1 MYDIIRT
8 ERRDWKEN
16 NMFIDIAKIEL
27 KAGKGGDGAVAFR
40 REKFEPSG
48 GPFGGDGGNG
58 GSIFFVADDSVTTLL
73 DFRYKKHYKA
83 ENGQNGRTKKMFG
96 KAGEDLYLKVP
107 VGTLIKDFDT
117 DTVMFDLREN
127 GQEALVCKGGRG
139 GRGNARFA
147 TSKRQAPRFAEPG
160 TKGEEK
166 TIKLEM
172 KLIADVGLVGMPNV
186 GKSSL
191 LSIMS
196 KARPKIANYH
206 FTTLEPNL
214 GVVDVGNHNSF
225 VIADIPGLIEG
236 ASEGVGLGFDFLK
249 HIERTKVLVHV
260 LDVSGSE
267 GRDPIEDYNIIRKEM
282 LSYNLKIGDKREIIV
297 ANKMDI
303 PGAEEGLEKLKK
315 VFSDRLEDII
325 AISAATTDN
334 IDGLKYK
341 IYEAVQEANTN
352 PQTFDE
358 IYIPVEEEAEPDY
371 TITKEDGA
379 YIVTGPLIDNL
390 VYRTNFEDH
399 EALRHFQK
407 VLTDKGVFEELK
419 EKGIEENDTV
429 IVGEMEFDYL
439 G

>member
-107 VGTLIKDFDT
+107 VGTLIKDFDS

-303 PGAEEGLEKLKK
+303 PGAEEGLKNLKK

-419 EKGIEENDTV
+419 EMGIEENDTV

>member
-1 MYDIIRT
+1 
-8 ERRDWKEN
+8 
-16 NMFIDIAKIEL
+16 MFIDIAKIEL
-27 KAGKGGDGAVAFR
+27 KAGKGGDGAVSFR

-48 GPFGGDGGNG
+48 GPYGGDGGDGGN
-58 GSIFFVADDSVTTLL
+58 IFIVADESVTTLM
-73 DFRYKKHYKA
+73 DFRYRRHYKA
-83 ENGQNGRTKKMFG
+83 ENGQNGGTKKMFG
-96 KAGEDLYLKVP
+96 KKGEDLYLKVP
-107 VGTLIKDFDT
+107 VGTLVKDFDT
-117 DTVMFDLREN
+117 DKVMFDLNEKD
-127 GQEALVCKGGRG
+127 QIVMVCKGGRG

-196 KARPKIANYH
+196 EAKPKIANYH

-214 GVVDVGNHNSF
+214 GVVKVSGSESF

-236 ASEGVGLGFDFLK
+236 ASEGVGLGFDFLR

-267 GRDPIEDYNIIRKEM
+267 GRNCIEDYNIIRKEI
-282 LSYNLKIGDKREIIV
+282 LSYNLKIADKKEIIV
-297 ANKMDI
+297 ANKMDL
-303 PGAEEGLEKLKK
+303 PGASEGLKKLKE
-315 VFSDRLEDII
+315 VFSDRVSDIVP
-325 AISAATTDN
+325 ISAATTEN
-334 IDGLKYK
+334 IDNLKYK
-341 IYEAVQEANTN
+341 IHEALKETN
-352 PQTFDE
+352 LKSQTYDE
-358 IYIPVEEEAEPDY
+358 IYVQVEEEEKPDY
-371 TITKEDGA
+371 EIKKEDGVF
-379 YIVTGPLIDNL
+379 IVTGPLIDHL

-399 EALRHFQK
+399 ESLRHFQK
-407 VLTDKGVFEELK
+407 ILTDKGVFEQLK
-419 EKGIEENDTV
+419 EKGIQEKDTV
-429 IVGEMEFDYL
+429 IVGDMEFDYL

>member
-1 MYDIIRT
+1 
-8 ERRDWKEN
+8 
-16 NMFIDIAKIEL
+16 MFIDIAKIEL
-27 KAGKGGDGAVAFR
+27 KAGKGGDGAVSFR

-48 GPFGGDGGNG
+48 GPYGGDGGNG
-58 GSIFFVADDSVTTLL
+58 GSIYFVADESVTTLL
-73 DFRYKKHYKA
+73 DFRYRKHYKA
-83 ENGQNGRTKKMFG
+83 ENGQNGGTKKMFG
-96 KAGEDLYLKVP
+96 KRGEDLFLKVP

-117 DTVMFDLREN
+117 DTVMFDLKEN

-303 PGAEEGLEKLKK
+303 PGAEEGLENLKK

-325 AISAATTDN
+325 AISAATTEN
-334 IDGLKYK
+334 IDELKYK
-341 IYEAVQEANTN
+341 IYEAVQEANIN

-358 IYIPVEEEAEPDY
+358 IYIPVEEEVEPDY

-419 EKGIEENDTV
+419 GMGIQENDTV